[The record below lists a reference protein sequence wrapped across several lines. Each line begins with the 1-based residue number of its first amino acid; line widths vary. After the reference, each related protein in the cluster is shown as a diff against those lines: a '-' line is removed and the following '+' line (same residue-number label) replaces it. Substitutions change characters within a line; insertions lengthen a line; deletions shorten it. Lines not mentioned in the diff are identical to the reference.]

1 MDHATY
7 VTLARQS
14 GLVRELQAVANN
26 VANMGTTGFR
36 REGVIFSEFVH
47 RTGGDASLSMAAAN
61 VRAISAL
68 QGEIGATGAPFDF
81 AIEGEGYFLIET
93 AAGERLTRAGSF
105 TPNAAGELVTPD
117 GHRLL
122 DAGGAP
128 VFVPPDAAG
137 VALASDGTL
146 SADGGPIGQIG
157 LWAPVDPLGLRREGG
172 VLFRAEGGVEPGA
185 PGRILQGYLEASNV
199 DPIGEVARMVAVQ
212 RAYEM
217 GQSFLDAEHERLRN
231 ALRTFVK

>member
-1 MDHATY
+1 MEHATY

-26 VANMGTTGFR
+26 IANMGTTGFR
-36 REGVIFSEFVH
+36 SEGVIFSEFVR
-47 RTGGDASLSMAAAN
+47 RTGGDESLSMAAAN
-61 VRAISAL
+61 VRATSTL
-68 QGEIGATGAPFDF
+68 PGETAPTGAPFDF
-81 AIEGEGYFLIET
+81 AIEGEGFFLVET

-137 VALASDGTL
+137 VAL
-146 SADGGPIGQIG
+146 
-157 LWAPVDPLGLRREGG
+157 VDPLGLRREDG
-172 VLFRAEGGVEPGA
+172 VLFRAEGGTEPGA

-217 GQSFLDAEHERLRN
+217 GQSFLDAENERLRT